1 MNRGTPPYVI
11 FHETQEVIFFIESG
25 MAYMG
30 MSAFKDTLG
39 IPNYKA
45 MVTRVWEVRY
55 KLNKQG
61 KYFFKKVTA
70 TYQHEAN
77 QLFDVDLPNA
87 IRCGSARPIK

>member
-45 MVTRVWEVRY
+45 MVC
-55 KLNKQG
+55 KNKCQ
-61 KYFFKKVTA
+61 FKEL
-70 TYQHEAN
+70 QRQEASSN
-77 QLFDVDLPNA
+77 GN
-87 IRCGSARPIK
+87 

>member
-1 MNRGTPPYVI
+1 
-11 FHETQEVIFFIESG
+11 
-25 MAYMG
+25 
-30 MSAFKDTLG
+30 
-39 IPNYKA
+39 

-77 QLFDVDLPNA
+77 QQFDVDLPNA
-87 IRCGSARPIK
+87 IRCGSARPIKQ

>member
-1 MNRGTPPYVI
+1 
-11 FHETQEVIFFIESG
+11 
-25 MAYMG
+25 
-30 MSAFKDTLG
+30 
-39 IPNYKA
+39 

-87 IRCGSARPIK
+87 IRCGSARPVKQQIGNELPYYSVTDNYFLQNVMNYRGNQGWELAT